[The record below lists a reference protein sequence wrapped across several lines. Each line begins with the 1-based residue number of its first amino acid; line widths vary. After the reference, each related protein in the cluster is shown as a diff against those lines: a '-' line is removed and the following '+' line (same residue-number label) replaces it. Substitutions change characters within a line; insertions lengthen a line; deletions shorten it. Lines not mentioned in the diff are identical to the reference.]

1 MTNAVNSIQTNPQ
14 WESVWQMIF
23 SQKLTEREYQRLCEV
38 KNAFETQELLLQG
51 DFTKLSKNK
60 ALAYYPRLEELR
72 RPKLVAELIASK
84 PDNYHL
90 VTDVL
95 SFNQVL
101 SWLSQESIIA
111 LDTETTGLEIFGE
124 DRIVG
129 LSMTFPTV
137 DQHVYIPVRHEVP
150 DPQLEPQMVF
160 EALKPY
166 FENEQ
171 LKKVLFNA
179 KFDFHMLR
187 KENIKV
193 KGLLMDVFVA
203 AHILN
208 ENEESYKLKNLATRY
223 GKYFGFENESSTYEE
238 LFGRGGFEKTPL
250 EAAVVYACKDT
261 HLTYGYYQFICKQF
275 NRLPGL
281 KQVYEQIENPL
292 IEVCI
297 EMERTGFLI
306 DMSFAQNY
314 QQKLETELN
323 AISTQLKAYLG
334 EVDLNSVQQL
344 KKVFY
349 DELKLPDVSKSRKLD
364 AETLKAL
371 KDHHPSVE
379 LLLKYREIS
388 KLLSTYVKPLPQLVD
403 EHYRLH
409 GSFNQCGTKT
419 GRFSSSNPNLQNFPK
434 NARKMIIPA
443 PGKIIVGI
451 DYSQIEPRFL
461 SHLTQDPSFMQ
472 AYIDGRDLYS
482 EIASK
487 TFNLPISECGDGS
500 KWRKMIKTGMLA
512 TMYGTSAYTLAKQ
525 LQISEAEAQK
535 FIDDFFNSYPVMKNW
550 IQQVDQFADTYGYV
564 ETAWGRKRRFPGHP
578 QVAQQ
583 RAQLHQQISQQLNKS
598 TFNIWE
604 EKVIP
609 YSLRKTYSEI
619 EKTYAQVRRQ
629 SPNSIIQGS
638 AADLMKIALIKLH
651 QFLESKGPEWRMLAT
666 IHDEVLFEIPATATR
681 EEIEALAAVQRDAVQ
696 LRVPMKVDIEICQR
710 WGCGMSLDEWMK
722 HKESP
727 LSLTHTL

>member
-1 MTNAVNSIQTNPQ
+1 MMNAVNLIQTTPQ
-14 WESVWQMIF
+14 WESTWQMIF
-23 SQKLTEREYQRLCEV
+23 SQKLTEREYQRLTEV
-38 KNAFETQELLLQG
+38 KAAFESQELPFQEDL
-51 DFTKLSKNK
+51 TKLSKNK
-60 ALAYYPRLEELR
+60 ALAYYTRLIDLR
-72 RPKLVAELIASK
+72 RPKLIAELIASK
-84 PDNYHL
+84 PENYHL
-90 VTDVL
+90 ITTH
-95 SFNQVL
+95 SQFEQVL
-101 SWLSQESIIA
+101 NWLNQETVIA

-124 DRIVG
+124 DQIVG
-129 LSMTFPTV
+129 LSMSFPTSN
-137 DQHVYIPVRHEVP
+137 QHVYIPVRHEVS
-150 DPQLEPQMVF
+150 DTQLDPQMVF
-160 EALKPY
+160 ESLKPY
-166 FENEQ
+166 FENDQ

-193 KGLLMDVFVA
+193 KGLLMDVYLA
-203 AHILN
+203 AHLLN
-208 ENEESYKLKNLATRY
+208 ENEDSYALKNLATRY
-223 GKYFGFENESSTYEE
+223 GKYFGFEDKSSTYEE

-250 EAAVVYACKDT
+250 EVAVVYACKDT
-261 HLTYGYYQFICKQF
+261 HLTYAYYQFICKQF

-281 KQVYEQIENPL
+281 KNVYEQIENPL
-292 IEVCI
+292 VEVCV

-306 DMSFAQNY
+306 DLTFAQNY
-314 QQKLETELN
+314 QQELETELEV
-323 AISTQLKAYLG
+323 ISSQLKAHLG
-334 EVDLNSVQQL
+334 DVDLNSVQQL

-349 DELKLPDVSKSRKLD
+349 EELELPDVSKSQKLD

-371 KDHHPSVE
+371 KGEHPCVE

-403 EHYRLH
+403 EQHRLH

-512 TMYGTSAYTLAKQ
+512 TMYGTGAYTLSKR
-525 LQISEAEAQK
+525 LEISEAEAQK

-550 IQQVDQFADTYGYV
+550 INQVDRFADTYGYV

-583 RAQLHQQISQQLNKS
+583 RAQLHQQISQRLNKS
-598 TFNIWE
+598 TFNVWE
-604 EKVIP
+604 EKTVP
-609 YSLRKTYSEI
+609 YQLRKTYSDV
-619 EKTYAQVRRQ
+619 EKVYAQVRRQ

-710 WGCGMSLDEWMK
+710 WGCGMSLDEWMI

-727 LSLTHTL
+727 MTLF